1 MSREGMFMSSESLV
15 VVLLS
20 FINVLYTTAILLSIM
35 EEEEWVLVWL
45 KQLVVLTF
53 VTTYT

>member
-1 MSREGMFMSSESLV
+1 MSSESLV
-15 VVLLS
+15 VMLLS

-45 KQLVVLTF
+45 KQLVVMTF